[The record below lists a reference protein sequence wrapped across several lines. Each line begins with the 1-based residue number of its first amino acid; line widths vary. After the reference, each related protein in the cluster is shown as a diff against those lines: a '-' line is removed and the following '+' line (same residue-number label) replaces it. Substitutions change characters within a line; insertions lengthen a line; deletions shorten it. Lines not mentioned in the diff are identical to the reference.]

1 MKTFI
6 ISTILLTSGILFTNT
21 VSAQQKV
28 VPVQNKA
35 VKKMDQK
42 NTTGSSSENVTLTN
56 STNNDAGT
64 KMGQDNSSPTNSK
77 GNVQSENPYNATR
90 DDAEYNQKKMDWI
103 KNNPDKYKAKS
114 GNPNLKFITEAE
126 LNALPENEKSAI
138 LADEENYIIIR

>member
-6 ISTILLTSGILFTNT
+6 ISTILLTSGVLFTNT
-21 VSAQQKV
+21 VLSQQKV
-28 VPVQNKA
+28 VPVENKA

-42 NTTGSSSENVTLTN
+42 NSTVSASENVTLTN

-64 KMGQDNSSPTNSK
+64 KMEQENLAPTNSK
-77 GNVQSENPYNATR
+77 GNLQGENPYNATR
-90 DDAEYNQKKMDWI
+90 DESDYNQKKMDWI

>member
-6 ISTILLTSGILFTNT
+6 ISTILLTSGVLFTNT
-21 VSAQQKV
+21 VLSQQKV
-28 VPVQNKA
+28 VPVENKA

-42 NTTGSSSENVTLTN
+42 NTTVSVSENVTLTN
-56 STNNDAGT
+56 SSNNDAGT
-64 KMGQDNSSPTNSK
+64 KMEQENLAPTNSK
-77 GNVQSENPYNATR
+77 GNLQGENPYKATR
-90 DDAEYNQKKMDWI
+90 DESDYNQKKMDWI